1 MITNGKIFYRQKE
14 LKAEMITKK
23 RGDNVAMSRKN
34 PEDVSVSQ
42 VVSMQTTERS
52 FKKGG
57 NLQKRERDP
66 DWKKRKKN

>member
-1 MITNGKIFYRQKE
+1 
-14 LKAEMITKK
+14 MITKK

-42 VVSMQTTERS
+42 VVSMQTSEKS

-66 DWKKRKKN
+66 D

>member
-42 VVSMQTTERS
+42 VVSMQTTEKS

-66 DWKKRKKN
+66 D